1 VESLVNID
9 LNVVAFYMLAG
20 MSVCSALMIV
30 FSKNVVQSIFLLV
43 VVFIGIAGIYMISGA
58 EFVGVTQILVYV
70 GGILILLMFGIMLTN
85 RMDGQELTTGH
96 KRLIPAVIIGG
107 ALIFILTSTVLKNSE
122 RFKTDSWTIYPPLS
136 AESMKNFKFPESEM
150 TNTQSIGIN
159 LMTDQVLALEITA
172 VLLLVAL
179 VGAAYLVGTKTETI
193 E

>member
-1 VESLVNID
+1 MDNLVNID

-43 VVFIGIAGIYMISGA
+43 VVFVGIAGIYMISNA

-85 RMDGQELTTGH
+85 RMEGQELTTGH
-96 KRLIPAVIIGG
+96 KRLVPAVIVGV
-107 ALIFILTSTVLKNSE
+107 ALMFILTSTVLKYSNS
-122 RFKTDSWTIYPPLS
+122 FQLS
-136 AESMKNFKFPESEM
+136 GQVKDFHSGM

-172 VLLLVAL
+172 ILLLVAL
-179 VGAAYLVGTKTETI
+179 VGAAYLVGNKNESI

>member
-1 VESLVNID
+1 MDNLTNID
-9 LNVVAFYMLAG
+9 LNVVAFYILAG

-43 VVFIGIAGIYMISGA
+43 VVFVGIAGIYMISSA

-85 RMDGQELTTGH
+85 RMEGQELTTGH
-96 KRLIPAVIIGG
+96 KRLIPAAIVGVG
-107 ALIFILTSTVLKNSE
+107 LIFILTSTVLKNAGI
-122 RFKTDSWTIYPPLS
+122 FQLS
-136 AESMKNFKFPESEM
+136 GELNISNPEI

>member
-1 VESLVNID
+1 VGNLVNID
-9 LNVVAFYMLAG
+9 LNVLAFYTLAG

-96 KRLIPAVIIGG
+96 KRLMPAVIIGG
-107 ALIFILTSTVLKNSE
+107 ALMFILTSTVLKNVDAFQLSGEVKSFNSE
-122 RFKTDSWTIYPPLS
+122 LTK
-136 AESMKNFKFPESEM
+136 
-150 TNTQSIGIN
+150 TQSIGIN

-179 VGAAYLVGTKTETI
+179 VGAAYIVGTKIETI